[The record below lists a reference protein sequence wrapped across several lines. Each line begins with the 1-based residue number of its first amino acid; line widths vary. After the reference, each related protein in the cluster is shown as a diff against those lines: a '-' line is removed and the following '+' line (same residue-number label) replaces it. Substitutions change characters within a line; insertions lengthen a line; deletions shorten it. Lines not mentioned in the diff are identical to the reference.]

1 MSTTITKENLPP
13 TPTRDDNLL
22 NPSFHHSP
30 PPPPP
35 PLPPKSLSPALP
47 DTPPDS
53 GGLRPL
59 LVDDTASNQDLNTL
73 PGTPPSPDARTKRPN
88 LLVDLIETEKL
99 YVDQMAGVI
108 RKVASAWSRTNLPP
122 HELDLMFRSIEGVYK
137 ADRSLLSRLKEI
149 GTSPSS
155 PKALGDLLMRWIGD
169 LEMPYTMYCERYC
182 SGFDAWEHVRDNTRL
197 PDVLATFSATLP
209 PPNASSSSPAPPV
222 WTLDELFLLP
232 KGRLKYFK
240 KLYGRLLKGTQPGRS
255 DYKLLAGAAET
266 LDKLLGILDA
276 RASVKAGSSTPTAP
290 ETEDEVVVDF
300 RKPAVAQKTLELP
313 PTETTTG
320 SETSSARESS
330 QSSAA
335 RSSNDTSLSSIDQGA
350 TGELGIPLLELEGH
364 LSAERCLDIFTM
376 MPRKVRLQILPPTLP
391 YVRTMRVGVGTGIR
405 IVPRSTGVEVNHPK
419 GRVFILS
426 DLFLLCEQIAPGETS
441 TENPGADTW
450 LLYPPL
456 AGKHLK
462 VEKVVDDDRALQVTV
477 LRKEKVVLL
486 FASAAMRDRVLFE
499 LQECIEFASAVH
511 AASKHPLPP
520 LPTLNGV
527 PKPHGD
533 GIPSSHTA
541 PDLHRPN
548 VPPKSSRSP
557 SPHRVSSPIGSL
569 NGSASRRGSG
579 PPSRNSHD
587 TTAMSPMSLTSSMS
601 NLVSS
606 LEAQIQQGGS
616 WAPPAP
622 AYDARSS
629 PTYPVR
635 QPSQREIMD
644 NSAVGQPRL
653 VGGLPPRPAPNLR
666 GRSPPPVAPIPKA
679 GLAPGQIVSPGQF
692 LPPQFPP
699 QRAASAE
706 PLGRRGPPQVPANP
720 GMDPSFAPR
729 GPPGAPRPPP
739 IPVNGQF
746 APPSPPYGFPP
757 GRTPSDPSFQGGI
770 RKSPSEF
777 PLTSPSEPGRS
788 PQFDGSLRPGMAS
801 SPNLQLPRTNSLGT
815 MGGPQ
820 QGLRPVPPSVQ
831 FRAPSMVGPSPDE
844 LSPPTSPTMDIPPV
858 PTGPVTSSVS
868 AQMKCKVFLKQG
880 HAQWKSLGSARLKLY
895 HQQPTN
901 VKQLVVEAEDKNKS
915 VLISTIVLS
924 DGVER
929 VGKTGVAVELS
940 DNGARTGIVYMIQ
953 LRNEQAAVGLFG
965 GLLEGS
971 DRTRR

>member
-22 NPSFHHSP
+22 NPSFHSLP
-30 PPPPP
+30 PLP

-47 DTPPDS
+47 DTPPKSD
-53 GGLRPL
+53 GLHPL
-59 LVDDTASNQDLNTL
+59 PVDDTASNQDLNTL

-149 GTSPSS
+149 GTNPSS

-169 LEMPYTMYCERYC
+169 LETPYTTYCERYC

-209 PPNASSSSPAPPV
+209 PPNPSSSSPASPV

-300 RKPAVAQKTLELP
+300 RKPAVPQKTLELP

-376 MPRKVRLQILPPTLP
+376 TPRQVRLQILPPALP
-391 YVRTMRVGVGTGIR
+391 YARTMRVGVGAGIR

-520 LPTLNGV
+520 LPTFNGV

-533 GIPSSHTA
+533 GIPSSQTA

-569 NGSASRRGSG
+569 NGSASRRGSS

-616 WAPPAP
+616 WAPPVP

-635 QPSQREIMD
+635 QPSQRETMD

-653 VGGLPPRPAPNLR
+653 VG
-666 GRSPPPVAPIPKA
+666 APIPRA

-706 PLGRRGPPQVPANP
+706 PLGRRGPPQGFANP
-720 GMDPSFAPR
+720 GMDPPFAPR
-729 GPPGAPRPPP
+729 GPPGPPRPPP
-739 IPVNGQF
+739 IPINGQF
-746 APPSPPYGFPP
+746 APPNPPYGFSP

-770 RKSPSEF
+770 RKSPSES
-777 PLTSPSEPGRS
+777 PLNSPSEPGRS

-801 SPNLQLPRTNSLGT
+801 SPNLQMPRTNSLGT

-820 QGLRPVPPSVQ
+820 QGLRPVLPSVQ
-831 FRAPSMVGPSPDE
+831 FRAPSMVGPSLDE
-844 LSPPTSPTMDIPPV
+844 LSPPTSPTMDNPPV